1 MADPEVAVAP
11 PASRARGRGAILITS
26 IAVAA
31 VMVACGRASEAEIN
45 LALGVTPTPTQ
56 SAEQVAAATERAASG
71 AATREAQVAAGGTP
85 VPGELAL
92 LGDATRGRTQFS
104 LWCMQCHGPSAQA
117 PDLTAP
123 DGALA
128 TLDATA
134 LLAFVR
140 DGSGH
145 QPRPGPIPSFRV
157 SDQNIADI
165 YAYLEAEAA
174 AP

>member
-1 MADPEVAVAP
+1 MTDPEVPVAVP
-11 PASRARGRGAILITS
+11 SSRTRGRAATLFAS
-26 IAVAA
+26 IAVAV
-31 VMVACGRASEAEIN
+31 VMVACGRASEEEIN

-56 SAEQVAAATERAASG
+56 SAEQVAAGTERAASG
-71 AATREAQVAAGGTP
+71 AATREAQLAAGGTP
-85 VPGELAL
+85 VAGELAL
-92 LGDATRGRTQFS
+92 LGDVTRGRTQFS

-123 DGALA
+123 DGPLA
-128 TLDATA
+128 TLDPTS

-165 YAYLEAEAA
+165 YAYLAAEAA

>member
-1 MADPEVAVAP
+1 MVDPEGVP
-11 PASRARGRGAILITS
+11 PTSRGRGRATVLLAS
-26 IAVAA
+26 IVVAV
-31 VMVACGRASEAEIN
+31 VMVACGRASESEIN
-45 LALGVTPTPTQ
+45 QALGITPTPTQ
-56 SAEQVAAATERAASG
+56 SAEQVAAATERAAAG
-71 AATREAQVAAGGTP
+71 AATREAQLAAGGSP
-85 VPGELAL
+85 VAGELTL
-92 LGDATRGRTQFS
+92 LGDATRGRTQFA

-128 TLDATA
+128 TLDATG

-140 DGSGH
+140 DGTGH